1 MIFLVKH
8 INHPRL
14 KVIPSHGTYFQ
25 LLDYSDVSDKDEFDF
40 AVWMTKEKGLAS
52 IPVSSFYH
60 DKKNQHIL
68 RFAFPKE
75 EETLLKAAEILNNLP
90 DKVL

>member
-1 MIFLVKH
+1 
-8 INHPRL
+8 
-14 KVIPSHGTYFQ
+14 VIPSHGTYFQ
-25 LLDYSDVSDKDEFDF
+25 LLDYSAISGQPEFDF

-60 DKKNQHIL
+60 DKKNQQIL

-75 EETLLKAAEILNNLP
+75 EETLLKAAEIINQI
-90 DKVL
+90 